1 MKNLKDTSYIDLNEN
16 DNSWSTLKLSNF
28 VENQRSK
35 LEAEKQIVN
44 EQWRKYVENIL
55 KENKIYKDQLILYFK
70 SVSGLMSSQLRKI
83 IIGSIERYYNFMKQF
98 KKDQY
103 YSAEEIFNYQY
114 DPKYPFQRSFIEV
127 DIKEHPSGEQFT
139 FSEELNDIHAKLT
152 NVVKDIIKYSQN
164 VERPDNMFIKNVDK
178 HANLWQVPFIDS
190 VVTKMYSEIDVVIN
204 ENLEVINEQLA
215 MKQNQKRK
223 MLVNT
228 LIVTDVC
235 LIILFILLAILGSPY
250 QSWDYSDPEWSVI
263 GTLWHSFEW
272 VYFKV
277 APLMVIVITAI
288 LGIIF
293 VKRNK

>member
-1 MKNLKDTSYIDLNEN
+1 MLKDNLKILRKNKGLSQEELSI
-16 DNSWSTLKLSNF
+16 KLH
-28 VENQRSK
+28 VVRQTVSK
-35 LEAEKQIVN
+35 WE
-44 EQWRKYVENIL
+44 
-55 KENKIYKDQLILYFK
+55 
-70 SVSGLMSSQLRKI
+70 SGLSVP
-83 IIGSIERYYNFMKQF
+83 
-98 KKDQY
+98 D
-103 YSAEEIFNYQY
+103 AEMLMTI
-114 DPKYPFQRSFIEV
+114 
-127 DIKEHPSGEQFT
+127 
-139 FSEELNDIHAKLT
+139 SEK
-152 NVVKDIIKYSQN
+152 
-164 VERPDNMFIKNVDK
+164 
-178 HANLWQVPFIDS
+178 
-190 VVTKMYSEIDVVIN
+190 
-204 ENLEVINEQLA
+204 LEVINEQLA

-228 LIVTDVC
+228 LIVADVC